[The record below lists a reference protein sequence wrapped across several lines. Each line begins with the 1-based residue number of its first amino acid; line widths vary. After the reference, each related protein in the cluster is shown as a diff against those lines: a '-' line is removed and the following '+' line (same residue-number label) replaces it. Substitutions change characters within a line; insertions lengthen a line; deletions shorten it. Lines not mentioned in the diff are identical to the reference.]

1 MLLNCGD
8 RAIDLSEPKVM
19 GILNL
24 TPDSFFDGGRY
35 VDQQT
40 AVEYARQMV
49 EDGAAIIDVGG
60 ESTRPGSD
68 PVDAADE
75 IRRVVPIIETISK
88 RFNVAISIDTNKA
101 AVMQAALDAGA
112 HLIND
117 IRALREPGA
126 LAAVAQSRAAVCL
139 MHMQGNPKTMQHE
152 PHYLDVVAEVK
163 SFLRERLAACETAGI
178 DRSRILVDPGIGF
191 GKHLEHNLA
200 LIAATEELA
209 GLGVPVLIG
218 ASRKSMFAKLLG
230 RAPQERIAG
239 GVAVATAAAL
249 AGAKVIRTHDVRET
263 VDALAVATALRSYGY
278 AATDK

>member
-68 PVDAADE
+68 PVDAVDE

-101 AVMQAALDAGA
+101 AVMLAALDAGA

-117 IRALREPGA
+117 VRALREPGA

-200 LIAATEELA
+200 LIAATKELA

>member
-1 MLLNCGD
+1 MFLNCGD

-40 AVEYARQMV
+40 AVEHARQMV

-68 PVDAADE
+68 PVDASDE
-75 IRRVVPIIETISK
+75 IRRVVPIIEAISK

-101 AVMQAALDAGA
+101 AVILAALDAGA

-117 IRALREPGA
+117 VRALRESGA

-163 SFLRERLAACETAGI
+163 SFLRERIGACETAGI

-200 LIAATEELA
+200 LIAATKELA

>member
-200 LIAATEELA
+200 LIAATKELA